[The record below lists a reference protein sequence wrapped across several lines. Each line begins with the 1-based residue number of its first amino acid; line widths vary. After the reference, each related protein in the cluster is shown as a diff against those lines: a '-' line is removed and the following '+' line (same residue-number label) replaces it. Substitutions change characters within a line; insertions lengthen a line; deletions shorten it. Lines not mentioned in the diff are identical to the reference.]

1 MQAVRAEGTC
11 LISASCFGGRKHSLL
26 DCSAVS
32 EGRSSSW
39 MQEQEQEQELEL
51 EQEARTRANARASAR
66 MRDDVW

>member
-26 DCSAVS
+26 DYSAVS

-39 MQEQEQEQELEL
+39 MQEQELELEL
-51 EQEARTRANARASAR
+51 EQEARARAYAGSKNKSKR
-66 MRDDVW
+66 